1 MCEIYSRLTEI
12 DSRLTEIDSRLTE
25 IDSRLTEININ
36 ELVNQVGVPL
46 NYISDEEIA
55 KCLNEKIFLT
65 TNCIY
70 NKSCDIFSYKN
81 DHTFDLIKI
90 TTIVNEINNNTY
102 NYNYPI
108 IIWDDGDDNQHK
120 YDTDDNGLYHI
131 RAFYYCKKNIYM
143 SVNRSG

>member
-1 MCEIYSRLTEI
+1 MC
-12 DSRLTEIDSRLTE
+12 E

-120 YDTDDNGLYHI
+120 YDTDDNGLYDTDDNGLYDTDDNGLYHI